1 MTDYK
6 PENYPAISP
15 YAVLN
20 DPQASL
26 SFIEEVFGGKRQS
39 VMQDEDGR
47 IRHAAI
53 RIGDAVLMMGQSSA
67 EWPPTDTQFHFYMPD
82 VADIWRRALEL
93 GATRVQEPMQRD
105 DGDYRGG
112 FRDPGGITW
121 WIACMGAPAQK
132 END

>member
-1 MTDYK
+1 MADYK
-6 PENYPAISP
+6 PEGYPAISP
-15 YAVLN
+15 YAVLD
-20 DPQASL
+20 DPGASL

-53 RIGDAVLMMGQSSA
+53 HIGDAVLMMGQSNA
-67 EWPPTDTQFHFYMPD
+67 EWPATDMHLHFYMPD
-82 VADIWRRALEL
+82 VDDIWRRALEL

-121 WIACMGAPAQK
+121 WIARTGDPDTK
-132 END
+132 DTD